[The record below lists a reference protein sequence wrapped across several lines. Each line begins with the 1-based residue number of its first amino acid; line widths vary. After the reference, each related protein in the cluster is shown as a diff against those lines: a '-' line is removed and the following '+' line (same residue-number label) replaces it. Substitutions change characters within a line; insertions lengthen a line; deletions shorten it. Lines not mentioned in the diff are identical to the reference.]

1 MCIVELA
8 VDDKDAY
15 RSSRGGMCALW
26 SWVLMTRTPIDPLEV
41 VCVHSGAGCW

>member
-1 MCIVELA
+1 MCTVELA

-26 SWVLMTRTPIDPLEV
+26 VLVSWV
-41 VCVHSGAGCW
+41 VCVHCGAG